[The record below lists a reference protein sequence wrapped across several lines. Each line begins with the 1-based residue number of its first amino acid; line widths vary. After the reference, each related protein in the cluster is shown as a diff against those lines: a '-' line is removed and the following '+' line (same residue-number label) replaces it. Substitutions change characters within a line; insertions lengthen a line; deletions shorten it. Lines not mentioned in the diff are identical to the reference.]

1 MSSLPDTGF
10 LAQASERL
18 KVMLEDE
25 AFEARLGRGD
35 VLFEHGDTG
44 DALYVI
50 LQGTLEFSILSL
62 SGRKLS
68 LDLMG
73 PGSVFG
79 EIALFDPGPRTA
91 TVTAAE
97 PCRLLKVQNADVM
110 RQIRRDPELAVDLI
124 RLAGQRMRWMGSQ
137 INEQVFLPVPTRLAR
152 KLLHLAPLHGVGS
165 TCVNLSQSEL
175 AEYVGATREA
185 ISKTIS
191 NWKKDGVIESSRGGL
206 EILDFEALDAL
217 ADPDQI

>member
-1 MSSLPDTGF
+1 MTSLPETGF
-10 LAQASERL
+10 LAEASERL
-18 KVMLEDE
+18 KVMLEEE
-25 AFEARLGRGD
+25 AIEARLGSGD
-35 VLFEHGDTG
+35 MLFQHGDTG

-50 LQGTLEFSILSL
+50 LQGTLEFSILSM

-91 TVTAAE
+91 TVTATE
-97 PCRLLKVQNADVM
+97 PCRVLKVQNADVM
-110 RQIRRDPELAVDLI
+110 RQVRRDPELAVDLI
-124 RLAGQRMRWMGSQ
+124 RLAGQRMRWMGLQ

-152 KLLHLAPLHGVGS
+152 KLLHLAPLQGDSQNSVS
-165 TCVNLSQSEL
+165 LSQSEL

-185 ISKTIS
+185 VSKTIS
-191 NWKKDGVIESSRGGL
+191 AWKKQGVIKATRGGL
-206 EILDFEALDAL
+206 EILDFDALDAL